1 MQTEEP
7 KRNDGEPLPRLR
19 EVFADDFLIG
29 CTLNRNPFVDYS
41 LEEQRLASAH
51 FSALTHENPMKPGR
65 IQPRSGEFE
74 FEEPD
79 AAVEFSQ
86 RHEMAMIGHTL
97 VWHQQAADWM
107 FEARDRATTLGH
119 LRTHIETVVDRY
131 RSRILGWDVVNE
143 AISDEPEAFLRQSP
157 WTEIV
162 GHDYV
167 VQAFRFAHE
176 VDERVELYYNDYNNE
191 RPVKRE
197 KTLRLIDAI
206 RLSGTRVDAV
216 GIQGH
221 WELRGIPYDQIE
233 ESIQIYA
240 ANGLKV
246 MITELDIDVIPRSTS
261 GADIEAGDAVNA
273 GDAGEARLKSPNALP
288 VRHPADQEECPP
300 EILSLQAE
308 AYRRLFELFR
318 SHREHISRI
327 TFWGL
332 HDGRSWLNF
341 WPTRR
346 TNHPLLFDRDLRPKP
361 AFHAIAN
368 MARR

>member
-1 MQTEEP
+1 
-7 KRNDGEPLPRLR
+7 
-19 EVFADDFLIG
+19 
-29 CTLNRNPFVDYS
+29 
-41 LEEQRLASAH
+41 
-51 FSALTHENPMKPGR
+51 
-65 IQPRSGEFE
+65 
-74 FEEPD
+74 
-79 AAVEFSQ
+79 
-86 RHEMAMIGHTL
+86 
-97 VWHQQAADWM
+97 M